1 MSALIT
7 SVAWT
12 PRGTSLAQPK
22 KYALTEAE
30 LQRVSQLASVQLD
43 EAKME
48 LEAAQQ
54 LEAHEQQQGDGEE
67 SGSDGDAA
75 AGWEE

>member
-12 PRGTSLAQPK
+12 PRGTALQHPR
-22 KYALTEAE
+22 KYALTEEE

-54 LEAHEQQQGDGEE
+54 LQDHHEEEGE
-67 SGSDGDAA
+67 SGSEG
-75 AGWEE
+75 GWEE

>member
-12 PRGTSLAQPK
+12 PRGTALKNPK
-22 KYALTEAE
+22 KYALTPEE

-43 EAKME
+43 DAKME
-48 LEAAQQ
+48 LEAAQAMA
-54 LEAHEQQQGDGEE
+54 AHQNDGDDEE
-67 SGSDGDAA
+67 SDG
-75 AGWEE
+75 GWEE